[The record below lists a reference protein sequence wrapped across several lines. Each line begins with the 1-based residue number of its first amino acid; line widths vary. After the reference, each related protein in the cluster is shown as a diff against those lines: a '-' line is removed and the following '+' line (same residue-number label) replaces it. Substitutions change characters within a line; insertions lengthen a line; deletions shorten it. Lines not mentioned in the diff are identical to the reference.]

1 MRRSE
6 EERRNSSRENS
17 FKKKGEKGEKRD
29 RRGRGGERGM
39 GFSKEKKLDLRLG
52 VGANSRHEYL

>member
-1 MRRSE
+1 MKIRLRKRGGKRR
-6 EERRNSSRENS
+6 
-17 FKKKGEKGEKRD
+17 KKGQE
-29 RRGRGGERGM
+29 RGGGERGM